1 MKLKCPASDIDAFQD
16 DPAVIKGPSQKSKCY
31 VSYTNRIKNVFPRG
45 DKVAL
50 GGWVPALR
58 VLRYSFEELGCSIGG
73 LGCST
78 KGLVKWFTVAQNH

>member
-1 MKLKCPASDIDAFQD
+1 MKLKCPASDTDAFQD

-45 DKVAL
+45 DKVAP

-58 VLRYSFEELGCSIGG
+58 VLRYSFEELGCSIGD

>member
-31 VSYTNRIKNVFPRG
+31 VSYTNRIKNVFPRNI
-45 DKVAL
+45 L
-50 GGWVPALR
+50 PWVPALR

>member
-1 MKLKCPASDIDAFQD
+1 MKLKCPASYIDTFQD

-45 DKVAL
+45 DKVAP